1 LRYTNKS
8 EVKHMSEREKNIIY
22 DLAQK
27 LPTMSEHE
35 RGYLEGT
42 LATAAAMSGKS
53 KKDKEASESQ
63 AG

>member
-1 LRYTNKS
+1 
-8 EVKHMSEREKNIIY
+8 MSEREKNIIY

-42 LATAAAMSGKS
+42 LATAAAMSERKKEQEVMAGK
-53 KKDKEASESQ
+53 K

>member
-1 LRYTNKS
+1 
-8 EVKHMSEREKNIIY
+8 MSEREKNIIY

-27 LPTMSEHE
+27 LPPMSEHE

-42 LATAAAMSGKS
+42 LATAAAMSEKS

-63 AG
+63 KVG